1 MRDVIN
7 TLVGDYE
14 RGARGLLASSSAAR
28 GAGLDNARDN
38 GFNGCSYRKT
48 AIAQSVLKTVDTFS
62 HVPRLRRSGRKLDH
76 YCLFRTE
83 PELRYG
89 DHMTETAAVPSAITA
104 LAKGVW
110 WWVLLR
116 GILAVIFGVLA
127 IIAPAAALSAIAIVF
142 GAYAIVDGAMAIGH
156 GIHVRKTD
164 SRWGWLVAQGVIAII
179 AGVLAVIFSGLAGL
193 IWGLFILWTIV
204 FWNVIT
210 GIASISSVSRA
221 SGSTKTWGILIGV
234 LSIAFGVLLAVLVWV
249 TPGATVLGLIW
260 IVGIY
265 AIIFGVMLVVAAIQ
279 VRAALARA

>member
-1 MRDVIN
+1 MRDVIDA
-7 TLVGDYE
+7 LIGDNE
-14 RGARGLLASSSAAR
+14 SGARRLLACASAR
-28 GAGLDNARDN
+28 CTGLNNARDN
-38 GFNGCSYRKT
+38 GFNGCSFGKT

-62 HVPRLRRSGRKLDH
+62 HVPRLRRSDRKLDH
-76 YCLFRTE
+76 KCLFRTK

-89 DHMTETAAVPSAITA
+89 DLMTESAAVPSAITA

-193 IWGLFILWTIV
+193 IGGLFILWTIV

-210 GIASISSVSRA
+210 GVASISSVSRS
-221 SGSTKTWGILIGV
+221 SGSSKTWGILIGV
-234 LSIAFGVLLAVLVWV
+234 LSIAFGLLLAVLVWV

-279 VRAALARA
+279 VRAAVARI